1 MSTKISKFLLVLML
15 IIMTISSCSVCF
27 ATEAATTTSKTETT
41 KEETSEATQQE
52 IHNGDLYVFDTDV
65 LMDKLVDGNVF
76 IFGTNVEV
84 TGQVNGNLF
93 VFANNVKFN
102 KSYVRYSIFACANS
116 IYYDGACNDLYVATT
131 DLEMTY
137 DSYVVRDV
145 KALSSNAIFKA
156 AIGRDVDLISNTVN
170 FGEGETIPVVYGN
183 LRYSANS
190 EVEIPEGLI
199 NGNGTVTYTKPS
211 ELENN
216 NSILDILI
224 TFLTFIVT
232 VIIISAIMKK
242 FAPNFMQ
249 KLSDKKLSV
258 LRLLKAFGIGLL
270 TIILFA
276 ISFVVLLITT
286 VGLDLA
292 FILLALFVLAC
303 LISIPVLVITITNIF
318 KQALNVEKSVSSYL
332 ILVLVSVVIQG
343 LALIPVAGEILIFI
357 ISVTALGLL
366 IDTYLPQKEL
376 SPEEIAAKAETK
388 RLAKEEK
395 ERKKQEKLE
404 AKKNKTD
411 L

>member
-27 ATEAATTTSKTETT
+27 ATEATTTSKTETT
-41 KEETSEATQQE
+41 KEESTESTQQE
-52 IHNGDLYVFDTDV
+52 IHNGDLYIFDTDV

-93 VFANNVKFN
+93 VFANSVKFN
-102 KSYVRYSIFACANS
+102 ESYVRYSIFACANS
-116 IYYDGACNDLYVATT
+116 VYYNGACNDLYVATT

-145 KALSSNAIFKA
+145 KALSSNTILKA

-170 FGEGETIPVVYGN
+170 FGEEENIPVVYGN
-183 LRYSANS
+183 LRYSADS

-199 NGNGTVTYTKPS
+199 NGNGAVTYTKPS
-211 ELENN
+211 GLRD

-232 VIIISAIMKK
+232 VIVISIILTK
-242 FAPNFMQ
+242 FTPNFIQ
-249 KLSDKKLSV
+249 KLSSKKLSI
-258 LRLLKAFGIGLL
+258 LKLLKAFGIGLL
-270 TIILFA
+270 TIISFA
-276 ISFVVLLITT
+276 ILFVILLITT

-292 FILLALFVLAC
+292 FILLTLFVFAC
-303 LISIPVLVITITNIF
+303 LISVPVLVITITNIF
-318 KQALNVEKSVSSYL
+318 KQALNIEKNVLSYL
-332 ILVLVSVVIQG
+332 ILVLVCIIIQG
-343 LALIPVAGEILIFI
+343 LALIPVAGEILTFI
-357 ISVTALGLL
+357 ISVTALGIL
-366 IDTYLPQKEL
+366 IDTYLPQK
-376 SPEEIAAKAETK
+376 
-388 RLAKEEK
+388 
-395 ERKKQEKLE
+395 
-404 AKKNKTD
+404 KNKTNLTNKID